1 MKEQF
6 PNFFHQGAKKY
17 FKSNV
22 DSERRVIG
30 DGKIANGRYICSWTV
45 VMDVLLF
52 YNWAAILKTAY
63 LLFRLVKHIQ

>member
-6 PNFFHQGAKKY
+6 LNFFQWGAKKWL
-17 FKSNV
+17 KSNV
-22 DSERRVIG
+22 DSERRVVG
-30 DGKIANGRYICSWTV
+30 DGKIANGRCICSWTV

-63 LLFRLVKHIQ
+63 CIYFSA